1 MKISVITV
9 AYNNADTI
17 ADTLRSVAKQTHPD
31 VEHIIVDGASTDGTM
46 EIVKHQGERVEKVLS
61 EPDQGMYDA
70 LNKGI
75 AMATGEIIGLLHADD
90 AYAEDSVLAQVAQV
104 MQDVSVDACYADLVY
119 VDRKKTS
126 RIVRYWKSRPYEEGL
141 FEKGWMPAHS
151 TFFVRRRVYERCG
164 GFDTS
169 LKIAAD
175 FELTMRLLRI
185 YRIRSVYVPKIWIK
199 MRTGG
204 ISNRRLINIIRSNL
218 EARRACR
225 KYTLPIASFFIL
237 TKIVSRIPQFF
248 TAPTRDSGNGWG

>member
-9 AYNNADTI
+9 ARNNADTI
-17 ADTLRSVAKQTHPD
+17 ADTMQSVAKQTHPD
-31 VEHIIVDGASTDGTM
+31 VEHIIVDGASTDGTI
-46 EIVKHQGERVEKVLS
+46 EVVKHQGRRVAKILS

-104 MQDVSVDACYADLVY
+104 MQDVSVDACYADLIY

-126 RIVRYWKSRPYEEGL
+126 RIVRYWKSKPYEEGL
-141 FEKGWMPAHS
+141 FEKGWMPAHP
-151 TFFVRRRVYERCG
+151 TLFVRRRVYERCG

-204 ISNRRLINIIRSNL
+204 ISNRRLIDIIRSNL

-225 KYTLPIASFFIL
+225 KHALRVSPLFIL
-237 TKIVSRIPQFF
+237 TKVLSRAPQFF
-248 TAPTRDSGNGWG
+248 ARPPGM